1 MALPDSEQ
9 QESESE
15 SGVQIACIVCQDQ
28 FSRQQLSHLPCGHE
42 YCHGCL
48 MELFNSAM
56 RDESLFP
63 PRCCKQLI
71 PPTMV
76 QQHLPDGFPEAFR
89 QRQLEMDTPNRT
101 YCSNKP
107 CSIFIRPSNMDGDK
121 ATCPECDTRT
131 CTICKGGAHEGDC
144 PQDSAV
150 VALMAAAAR
159 EGFKQCPSCRV
170 MVELTFGCNHMT
182 YAFFDR

>member
-1 MALPDSEQ
+1 
-9 QESESE
+9 
-15 SGVQIACIVCQDQ
+15 
-28 FSRQQLSHLPCGHE
+28 
-42 YCHGCL
+42 
-48 MELFNSAM
+48 
-56 RDESLFP
+56 
-63 PRCCKQLI
+63 
-71 PPTMV
+71 MV